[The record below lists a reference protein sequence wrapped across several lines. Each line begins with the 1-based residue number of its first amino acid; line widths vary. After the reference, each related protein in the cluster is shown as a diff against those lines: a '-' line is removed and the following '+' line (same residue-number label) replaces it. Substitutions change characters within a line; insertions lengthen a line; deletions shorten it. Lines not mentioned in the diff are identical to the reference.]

1 MGNDKIKRI
10 RSQKFFSELNRVNCT
25 QNQKGN
31 PSDLNEKKA
40 LKSSITNIEK
50 GARYTI
56 QLFSVYGQSNT
67 PLNEPQSCLIDEKT
81 NTAVL
86 TTSILMQYYFEKEQP
101 LLVVINKIGGTNP
114 RSFEIRTILGCVMGS
129 RKNTLIKNIPE
140 ANGEVLNVAAEKI
153 GNSEDIFIL
162 RLNINSNGRINFSES
177 KNKIVFHMMNNSR
190 SPIYNSECISDQG
203 QFNEIK
209 IPGGLVANGIILSFI
224 NNRKKVITEIQ
235 TNTQELVNKK

>member
-10 RSQKFFSELNRVNCT
+10 RSQKFFSELNRVNFT

-67 PLNEPQSCLIDEKT
+67 SLNEPQSCLIEEIT
-81 NTAVL
+81 NIAVL

-101 LLVVINKIGGTNP
+101 LVIVVINKIGGINP
-114 RSFEIRTILGCVMGS
+114 RSFEIRTTLGCVMGS
-129 RKNTLIKNIPE
+129 RKNTLIKNIPD
-140 ANGEVLNVAAEKI
+140 AFGEVLNVAAKKI

-162 RLNINSNGRINFSES
+162 RLNINPNGRINFSEI
-177 KNKIVFHMMNNSR
+177 KNKIVLHMMNNSR

-209 IPGGLVANGIILSFI
+209 IPWGLVANGIILYFI
-224 NNRKKVITEIQ
+224 NNRKKVITKYKP
-235 TNTQELVNKK
+235 TLKN